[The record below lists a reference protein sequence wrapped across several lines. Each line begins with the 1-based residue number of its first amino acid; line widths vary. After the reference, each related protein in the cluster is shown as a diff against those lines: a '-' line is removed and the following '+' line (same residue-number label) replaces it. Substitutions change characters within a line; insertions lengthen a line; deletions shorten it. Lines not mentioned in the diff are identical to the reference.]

1 MFELAAKLMVLV
13 IDDAP
18 ANIRLLNDLLRDHYH
33 VLFATAGSDA
43 LEQAARCQP
52 ALILLDI
59 VMPEM
64 DGYEVCRRLKENRV
78 TADIP
83 VIFLTG
89 CTDTEDVIQGFTLG
103 AVDYV
108 TKPFRSS
115 ELLARV
121 STHLQLRQA
130 RLEVSR
136 KNDELEALNRDLAQS
151 LEQNRILL
159 REVNHRV
166 KNNLNVVCSLLNL
179 QSNQVKDSRDAE
191 LFVEARNRVMIM
203 ASIHEALYRSTTLST
218 ITAGEFFTTIAH
230 KLVRSYDRREITV
243 PVECGDLSLGMDELI
258 PCGLIINELVTNSL
272 KHAFP
277 GGRGGT
283 IAISLVKE
291 GPELLLTVCD
301 DGVGLPEGLVI
312 DKAESLG
319 LILVNSLVQQLGGT
333 LGIDRSGGAAFLIRF
348 PRPVKP

>member
-1 MFELAAKLMVLV
+1 MFDTAAKPMVLV

-33 VLFATAGSDA
+33 VLFATAGRDA

-64 DGYEVCRRLKENRV
+64 DGYEVCRRLKENSV

-89 CTDTEDVIQGFTLG
+89 CTDAEEVVQGFTLG

-136 KNDELEALNRDLAQS
+136 KNSELEVLNRDLAQS
-151 LEQNRILL
+151 LEQNRMLL

-191 LFVEARNRVMIM
+191 LFVEARNRVMVM
-203 ASIHEALYRSTTLST
+203 ASIHEALYRSTTLSS

-230 KLVRSYDRREITV
+230 KLVHAYDRGDIHV
-243 PVECGDLSLGMDELI
+243 KVECGELRLGMDELI
-258 PCGLIINELVTNSL
+258 PCGLVINELVTNSL

-277 GGRGGT
+277 DGRPGA
-283 IAISLVKE
+283 IAISLVE
-291 GPELLLTVCD
+291 NGPGLLLTVRD
-301 DGVGLPEGLVI
+301 DGVGLPDGLVI
-312 DKAESLG
+312 NKAESLG
-319 LILVNSLVQQLGGT
+319 LILVNSLVQQLSGLLEIDHNGGT
-333 LGIDRSGGAAFLIRF
+333 AFLIRF
-348 PRPVKP
+348 PRPAKP